1 MKIEVRRLK
10 LEVRRL
16 KLEDRRLK
24 LEVRRLKIEGRRLKL
39 EVRRQMALTLCYL
52 LFSVFTYAQSVP
64 SEMMIGDVKLNI
76 TESARKQIQ
85 KDVDRHTRSDTY
97 YNILV
102 DRMNLYFPY
111 IEREHAKAGIP
122 DEIKFL
128 SIQESALISDAV
140 SSANAVGF
148 WQFKDFTGRE
158 VGLVVDRK
166 VDERLN
172 IVSASRGS
180 GKYFNSN
187 NFFFDNWAYAV
198 IAYQA
203 GAGGAKKHT
212 DASKYGAK
220 KLTINTNT
228 YWYLKKF
235 IAYVVAFSPA
245 VGRPHS
251 ENIWLDEITNAGGKT
266 LEQISRQE
274 KVDLEEL
281 KKYNK
286 WLKRGAVP
294 SDKTYSI
301 MVPREGAPPKQ
312 VVAKNENRRDKISEP
327 QAKIYPTELKEG
339 LTEANRS
346 TIIPINDIPSI
357 LVRKGDDVHSVSA
370 RAGISEK
377 KFRKY
382 NDMGASD
389 DVIPNEFYYIK
400 GKKGKAKIG
409 FHVAKENETLWDISQ
424 QYGIKLSKLAA
435 KNRIS
440 IIDELKSG
448 RVIWMNKTRPS
459 NEPVAYHEISQPVLT
474 RPVVQ
479 PTASTENIDDKTLP
493 KDQVDELNKGED
505 IEEDVPSIVVPVV
518 DTKEERL
525 RKVKIHTVAKGE
537 SLWAISQLYEVKMDD
552 LLRWN
557 ELPDPDAISIGQNIQ
572 VKAPIGEASAGK
584 NIISHTVKPGET
596 MYAISRKYGMTVDEV
611 MDLNEMKAFDLNVG
625 QELKVY
631 GE

>member
-1 MKIEVRRLK
+1 
-10 LEVRRL
+10 
-16 KLEDRRLK
+16 
-24 LEVRRLKIEGRRLKL
+24 
-39 EVRRQMALTLCYL
+39 
-52 LFSVFTYAQSVP
+52 
-64 SEMMIGDVKLNI
+64 
-76 TESARKQIQ
+76 
-85 KDVDRHTRSDTY
+85 
-97 YNILV
+97 
-102 DRMNLYFPY
+102 MNLYFPY
-111 IEREHAKAGIP
+111 IEREHEKAGIP
-122 DEIKFL
+122 EQIKFL
-128 SIQESALISDAV
+128 AIQESALISDAV

-180 GKYFNSN
+180 GKYFNTN

-212 DASKYGAK
+212 DQSKYGAK
-220 KLTINTNT
+220 KLTINTSS

-235 IAYVVAFSPA
+235 IAHVVAFSPA

-251 ENIWLDEITNAGGKT
+251 ENIWLDEITDAGGKT
-266 LEQISRQE
+266 LEQIAKQE

-294 SDKTYSI
+294 TDRTYSI
-301 MVPREGAPPKQ
+301 MIPREGSRPKQ
-312 VVAKNENRRDKISEP
+312 TIVKHESKRNKISEP
-327 QAKIYPTELKEG
+327 DSKIYPSELKEG

-346 TIIPINDIPSI
+346 TIIHLNDIPSI
-357 LVRKGDDVHSVSA
+357 LARVSDDVHSISA

-382 NDMGASD
+382 NDLSLSD
-389 DVIPNEFYYIK
+389 EIIPNEFYYIK
-400 GKKGKAKIG
+400 NKKGKAKIG
-409 FHVAKENETLWDISQ
+409 FHVAKKEQTLWDISQ
-424 QYGIKLSKLAA
+424 QYGIKLNKLAS
-435 KNRIS
+435 KNRMS
-440 IIDELKSG
+440 IIDELKPG

-459 NEPVAYHEISQPVLT
+459 DEPIAYHEITEPLLT
-474 RPVVQ
+474 KPVVK
-479 PTASTENIDDKTLP
+479 PTASTEVVKERVVMNEPENESI
-493 KDQVDELNKGED
+493 
-505 IEEDVPSIVVPVV
+505 IEEDSSDEVQEILVPEV

-525 RKVKIHTVAKGE
+525 RKVKIHTVAAGE
-537 SLWAISQLYEVKMDD
+537 SLWGISQLYEVKMDD

-572 VKAPIGEASAGK
+572 VKAPIEEASIGK
-584 NIISHTVKPGET
+584 NIIYHTVQPGET
-596 MYAISRKYGMTVDEV
+596 MYAISRKYDMTVDEV
-611 MDLNEMKAFDLNVG
+611 MDLNEQKTFDLNVG
-625 QELKVY
+625 QKLKVY
-631 GE
+631 EAE

>member
-1 MKIEVRRLK
+1 MKLIVKSCELK
-10 LEVRRL
+10 V
-16 KLEDRRLK
+16 
-24 LEVRRLKIEGRRLKL
+24 
-39 EVRRQMALTLCYL
+39 ASL
-52 LFSVFTYAQSVP
+52 LIAFISSVFSFAQTVP

-85 KDVDRHTRSDTY
+85 KEVDRLTRSETY
-97 YNILV
+97 FNILV

-128 SIQESALISDAV
+128 AIQESALISDAV

-187 NFFFDNWAYAV
+187 NFYFDNWAYAV

-203 GAGGAKKHT
+203 GAGGAKSHT
-212 DASKYGAK
+212 DPSKYGAK

-235 IAYVVAFSPA
+235 ISHVVAFSPA

-266 LEQISRQE
+266 LEQIARQE
-274 KVDLEEL
+274 KIDIEEIQ
-281 KKYNK
+281 KYNK

-294 SDKTYSI
+294 TDKTYSI
-301 MVPREGAPPKQ
+301 MIPRPGAPPNRL
-312 VVAKNENRRDKISEP
+312 VAKIETKPNKISEP
-327 QAKIYPTELKEG
+327 QSKIYPTELKEG
-339 LTEANRS
+339 ITETNRS
-346 TIIPINDIPSI
+346 TIIPLNDIPSI
-357 LVRKGDDVHSVSA
+357 LAKATDDVHSLSA
-370 RAGISEK
+370 KAGISEK

-382 NDMGASD
+382 NDMTESD
-389 DVIPNEFYYIK
+389 QIIPNEFYYIRK
-400 GKKGKAKIG
+400 KKGKAKIG
-409 FHVAKENETLWDISQ
+409 LHVTKEDETLWDISQ
-424 QYGIKLSKLAA
+424 QYGIKLSKLMS
-435 KNRIS
+435 KNRMS
-440 IIDELKSG
+440 IIDELKPG
-448 RVIWMNKTRPS
+448 RVLWMNKTRPS
-459 NEPVAYHEISQPVLT
+459 NEPIAYHEISTPVIT
-474 RPVVQ
+474 KPVTK
-479 PTASTENIDDKTLP
+479 PTASTKDIDDKVISKESVEEP
-493 KDQVDELNKGED
+493 VDEEV
-505 IEEDVPSIVVPVV
+505 IEEDVQDIVVPVV

-525 RKVKIHTVAKGE
+525 RKVKIHTVAAGE
-537 SLWAISQLYEVKMDD
+537 SLWAIAQLYEVKLDE

-557 ELPDPDAISIGQNIQ
+557 ELPNPDAISIGQNIQ
-572 VKAPIGEASAGK
+572 VKAPIEEASAGK
-584 NIISHTVKPGET
+584 NIISHKVQPGET
-596 MYAISRKYGMTVDEV
+596 VYAISRKYGMTVDEV
-611 MDLNEMKAFDLNVG
+611 VDLNNLNGFDLNVG
-625 QELKVY
+625 QELRVY
-631 GE
+631 EEE